1 MYIQISYLHLNE
13 FVSEWSI
20 PPDDY
25 LRKNGGNDDSPMA
38 IHPGLGMYIYIYMY
52 LSYFPIRILHDIT
65 FHPKRL
71 EESQKMS
78 IYGGFLK

>member
-1 MYIQISYLHLNE
+1 MNHKHILKKNNHLQYTTNYTYMYIYMYIQISYLHLNE

-38 IHPGLGMYIYIYMY
+38 IHPGLGMYIYIC
-52 LSYFPIRILHDIT
+52 
-65 FHPKRL
+65 
-71 EESQKMS
+71 
-78 IYGGFLK
+78 IYHISL